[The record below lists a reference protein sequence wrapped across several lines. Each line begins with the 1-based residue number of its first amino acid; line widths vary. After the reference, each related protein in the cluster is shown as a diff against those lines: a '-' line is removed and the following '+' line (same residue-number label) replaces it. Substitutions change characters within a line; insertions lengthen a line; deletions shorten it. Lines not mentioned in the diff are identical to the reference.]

1 MKASPVKLSDGGWGA
16 RVQGNTWIGQQITIE
31 TKAGKKWSAFVCRIV
46 YEDQYGVVVKT
57 SKEKVAN
64 NGNTIAQ
71 TNSGT
76 PKSRN
81 RWYCP
86 ACEEENPSFTSR
98 CWECGCG
105 RK

>member
-1 MKASPVKLSDGGWGA
+1 MASPIKLSDGSWGA
-16 RVQGNTWIGQQITIE
+16 RVQGSVSIGQQITIE
-31 TKAGKKWSAFVCRIV
+31 TKAGKKWSAFVCNIV
-46 YEDQYGVVVKT
+46 SEDQYGTIVQT
-57 SKEKVAN
+57 SRERVT
-64 NGNTIAQ
+64 NGTIAQ